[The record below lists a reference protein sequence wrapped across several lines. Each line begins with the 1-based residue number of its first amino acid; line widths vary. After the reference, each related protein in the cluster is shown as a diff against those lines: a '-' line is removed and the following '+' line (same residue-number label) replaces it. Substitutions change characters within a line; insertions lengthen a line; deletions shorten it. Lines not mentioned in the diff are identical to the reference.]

1 MLRSTSITFW
11 GLRSRWTIFESWM
24 NIRAFTIST
33 TNLVRETKRWKIRQL
48 TFCTSPLWDH
58 TLKSPLLKRVLLPA
72 RIPSHQEKHVHTS
85 RYLQILQDQETM
97 FPLLVIVEHGH
108 HPFPLHQ
115 REENLGLMLH
125 LQKADNTEYIHRFF
139 LTDPSSYKIASG
151 WLLDFFILLSKKG
164 DPASL
169 NKNTL

>member
-1 MLRSTSITFW
+1 
-11 GLRSRWTIFESWM
+11 
-24 NIRAFTIST
+24 
-33 TNLVRETKRWKIRQL
+33 
-48 TFCTSPLWDH
+48 
-58 TLKSPLLKRVLLPA
+58 
-72 RIPSHQEKHVHTS
+72 
-85 RYLQILQDQETM
+85 M

-108 HPFPLHQ
+108 YPLPLHQ

-125 LQKADNTEYIHRFF
+125 LQRADDDTEYIHRFF
-139 LTDPSSYKIASG
+139 LTDPSSYKRVSG